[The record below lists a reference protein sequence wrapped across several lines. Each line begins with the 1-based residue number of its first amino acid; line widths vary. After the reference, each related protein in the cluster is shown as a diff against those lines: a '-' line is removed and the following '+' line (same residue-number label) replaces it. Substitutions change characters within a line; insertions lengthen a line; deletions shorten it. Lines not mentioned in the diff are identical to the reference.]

1 MDKLVHRTAVMMGLL
16 LAFVLP
22 TAAQIEVG
30 DNTNLSL
37 GGALSAGYSGTFGSD
52 DGSTHGLD
60 FGGYGTLSGS
70 YYNPRFLAF
79 NFQPY
84 YRRSQSNSIYQS
96 ITNGSGLSG
105 SVNLF
110 SGSRFPGSIG
120 YSRTYD
126 TTGQFG
132 FPGIEG
138 ITAHGNG
145 QNFSVA
151 WSALLPNKP
160 TFNVNYSN
168 TGGSSSVFGTDSE
181 SSSHSTNLT
190 LQSTYDLDGFQLMG
204 QYTRLSMDAAFPQFL
219 EESGG
224 VQASNSASNSLM
236 LTAMHKLPLLGTWS
250 MSWNRTSYDGNYQS
264 QRTTGS
270 NNGVVNDLNTTVA
283 LNPTQRFALAFGAD
297 YNDNIF
303 GSLQQQLLEAGAPVL
318 PGMSASSH
326 TFSTYAQGS
335 YSIPHAGVY
344 GRVSHYEV
352 ALPDGNRGVTQVT
365 GSGTFNYAHRLLG
378 ALTFSV
384 GVIDTAT
391 QDGNSGAN
399 LIGSV
404 SFLRRIGAW
413 EIESDFGYSQQV
425 QTLFAVYT
433 TSMYRYDAR
442 VHRRFGGLY
451 WAAGFN
457 GSHSGL
463 TQYDGFGSRHEGFT
477 TSLQYRRYGINGQ
490 YSQSS
495 GSSILTPT
503 GLVEVPEGVP
513 LPLLQQPI
521 VYGGKS
527 YGGGA
532 SYSPFRRCIIAA
544 NYNKAYSNTVGGPVY
559 SAFDSNIANARLQYR
574 LRKLDVDFNYT
585 RFQQSITTGSLP
597 AVINSYYFRF
607 TRSFHIF

>member
-1 MDKLVHRTAVMMGLL
+1 MHKLVHKTAVLMGLL
-16 LAFVLP
+16 LTFVLP
-22 TAAQIEVG
+22 TFAQIEVG

-52 DGSTHGLD
+52 NGSTHGLD

-96 ITNGSGLSG
+96 ITNGSGFTG

-110 SGSRFPGSIG
+110 SGSRFPGSIA
-120 YSRTYD
+120 YSRTND

-132 FPGIEG
+132 FPGLDG
-138 ITAHGNG
+138 VTAHGSG
-145 QNFSVA
+145 RNFDIA
-151 WSALLPNKP
+151 WSALLPNMP
-160 TFNVNYSN
+160 TFNINYST
-168 TGGSSSVFGTDSE
+168 TGGSSSIFGTDFE
-181 SSSHSTNLT
+181 TNSHSRNLT
-190 LQSTYDLDGFQLMG
+190 LQSTYDLEGFQLMG
-204 QYTRLSMDAAFPQFL
+204 QYTRLSMNSAFPQFL
-219 EESGG
+219 EGGG
-224 VQASNSASNSLM
+224 VQDSNSLSNSLM
-236 LTAMHKLPLLGTWS
+236 ITAMHTLPLLGNWS
-250 MSWNRTSYDGNYQS
+250 MSWNRTSYEGAFQGLTGS
-264 QRTTGS
+264 GS
-270 NNGVVNDLNTTVA
+270 NNGVVNDLNTTVS
-283 LNPTQRFALAFGAD
+283 LNPTHRFGLAFGAN
-297 YNDNIF
+297 YNDNVF
-303 GSLQQQLLEAGAPVL
+303 GSFQEQLLEAGGPVI
-318 PGMSASSH
+318 PGLSSSSH

-344 GRVSHYEV
+344 GRVTHYDL
-352 ALPDGNRGVTQVT
+352 ALPQGNRGVTQVI

-384 GVIDTAT
+384 GVVDTAT
-391 QDGNSGAN
+391 QEGNSGAN

-404 SFLRRIGAW
+404 SFVRRLGAW
-413 EIESDFGYSQQV
+413 EVESDFGYSQQV

-442 VHRRFGGLY
+442 VRRRLGGLY

-463 TQYDGFGSRHEGFT
+463 TQYDGFGSRHEGLT
-477 TSLQYRRYGINGQ
+477 TSLQYRQYGINGQ

-495 GSSILTPT
+495 GSSVLTPT
-503 GLVEVPEGVP
+503 GLVEVPDGVP
-513 LPLLQQPI
+513 LPLIEQPI
-521 VYGGKS
+521 LYGGKS

-532 SYSPFRRCIIAA
+532 SYSPVRRCIVTA

-559 SAFDSNIANARLQYR
+559 SAFDSNIVNARLQYR

-585 RFQQSITTGSLP
+585 RFQQSITTGNLP
-597 AVINSYYFRF
+597 AIINSYYFRF
-607 TRSFHIF
+607 TRSFRIF